1 MKTNVLKCLCI
12 MAAAI
17 AMTLPTACE
26 KENGSGTYTESD
38 EYAFYITFGTM
49 PTLYAGLYLLE
60 DGNEIPSF
68 VFFERT
74 QTFDTS
80 HYPDYARISPY
91 MGGDVD
97 VQARMRDWMKANIR
111 TINEKNPDARFKLYV
126 DDLRGGPISHDWF
139 VAQGI
144 DRSRLEVHMLSD
156 GTGTYNE
163 FHSVFGA
170 NGTGRE
176 NWEKYV
182 AEINSLA
189 WNSDGSDL
197 LGTRA
202 HPDFDQHWHWCYPLA
217 TLPGFD
223 LTLHYDN
230 LFETEDPYVREQI
243 SKMNLKGDN
252 VVEMLKRLPPEK
264 QEIMYR
270 MIPYDRQVFED
281 LMDASPKPNLIINGT
296 SNQPENQKQY
306 VGEVYEKYK
315 DSYDIFFEPHPND
328 ESYLDYETLFPGLK
342 NIPKTSFE
350 FVLMFISDK
359 IDAIGGFPS
368 SIYLTVPV
376 EKVKFMFAAGPE
388 VMPKPLDRLFAE
400 QEGIDYMLTSN

>member
-1 MKTNVLKCLCI
+1 MKTNLLKNLGLTV
-12 MAAAI
+12 AI
-17 AMTLPTACE
+17 ASVLCVSCE
-26 KENGSGTYTESD
+26 TDNDGPAGGYSESD
-38 EYAFYITFGTM
+38 EYAFYVTFGTM
-49 PTLYAGLYLLE
+49 PTLYAGLYLL
-60 DGNEIPSF
+60 GNEMPSY

-80 HYPDYARISPY
+80 HYPDYAEICPY
-91 MGGDVD
+91 MGGDNET
-97 VQARMRDWMKANIR
+97 QEKMKEWMMNTIR
-111 TINEKNPDARFKLYV
+111 TIDQKNPDARFHLYV
-126 DDLRGGPISHDWF
+126 DDLRSPLSYDWF

-144 DRSRLEVHMLSD
+144 DLSRLKVHLLSD

-163 FHSVFGA
+163 FYSAFA
-170 NGTGRE
+170 ASGTGRE

-202 HPDFDQHWHWCYPLA
+202 LPEFEQHWHWSYPLS
-217 TLPGFD
+217 TLDNYD

-230 LFETEDPYVREQI
+230 MFETADPYVQEQLP
-243 SKMNLKGDN
+243 KMHLTPDN
-252 VVEMLKRLPPEK
+252 VIDMLKRLPQAK

-270 MIPYDRQVFED
+270 MIPYDRQVFID

-296 SNQPENQKQY
+296 SNQPENQRLY

-315 DSYDIFFEPHPND
+315 EDYDIFFEPHPSD
-328 ESYLDYETLFPGLK
+328 ESYLDYEEAFPGLK

-388 VMPKPLDRLFAE
+388 AMQKPLDRIFAA
-400 QEGIDYMLTSN
+400 QEGIAYMLASE